1 MSTAKWQNIAG
12 SKKIFNLVQSS
23 KKSRLWRLSGCAS
36 VNAQASDRNTRG
48 VIGEVVIVVVS
59 LNLKFE
65 GGSGNVNAI
74 ESCMQIVNAFLF
86 GHKTNSVFTFEKG
99 EIKKKFVKSQCMM
112 STREGKNLIVGIDV

>member
-1 MSTAKWQNIAG
+1 M
-12 SKKIFNLVQSS
+12 QSS
-23 KKSRLWRLSGCAS
+23 KKKSHLWRLSGCAS
-36 VNAQASDRNTRG
+36 VNAQASDRHARG
-48 VIGEVVIVVVS
+48 VIGEVVVVVVS

>member
-1 MSTAKWQNIAG
+1 M
-12 SKKIFNLVQSS
+12 QSN
-23 KKSRLWRLSGCAS
+23 KKSHLWRLSGCAS
-36 VNAQASDRNTRG
+36 VNAQASDRHARG

-99 EIKKKFVKSQCMM
+99 EIKKSLSNHNVWWVRAK
-112 STREGKNLIVGIDV
+112 EKNLIVGIDV